1 MSEQPPT
8 GEGGNVVSLPTKKRG
23 AASPEPPSNKPL
35 VRGKKPF
42 ASMGDLLR
50 DTSSRGKGV
59 EELLSAKQIN
69 LDRIAPDPEQPRKSF
84 PQESLEELA
93 ASIQTRGVL
102 QPIRVR
108 YDRTTD
114 MYIVIDGER
123 RWRASTL
130 AGIPAMPAIVVDE
143 AQSGGDRLIDQL
155 MANIQREDLNAVER
169 AEGLNRLK
177 EAMSETMG
185 NVTWDQV
192 ADAVGIKRS
201 RLYQLRDLLD
211 PAKVTDSERAAVQR
225 GTLSE
230 KHVRSV
236 LRHLSGNKREAV
248 QQAMEEDH
256 LSVQEATDA
265 AKALVANPHITD
277 ATPVAEIVE
286 AVRRVRREARQ
297 PRPPEEWTSVRAA
310 VAGASNLPTVGA
322 AEVDEAAGL
331 AARLGTLLVAMTDGS
346 PSASGAAT
354 KRLRAAVRR
363 LREAAD
369 LYLDSSQ

>member
-1 MSEQPPT
+1 MSSKPT
-8 GEGGNVVSLPTKKRG
+8 PAPANS
-23 AASPEPPSNKPL
+23 PPSEPTPPPPNRPR
-35 VRGKKPF
+35 VRGEKRF
-42 ASMGDLLR
+42 AVMTDLLR
-50 DTSSRGKGV
+50 DTSSRGRGT

-69 LDRIAPDPEQPRKSF
+69 LDRIAPDPEQPRKAF

-93 ASIQTRGVL
+93 ASIKTRGVL

-108 YDRTTD
+108 YDRTSD
-114 MYIVIDGER
+114 LYIVIDGER

-130 AGIPAMPAIVVDE
+130 AGIASLPAIVVDE

-155 MANIQREDLNAVER
+155 MANIQREDLNAVDR

-177 EAMSETMG
+177 EAMGETMG
-185 NVTWDQV
+185 HVTWDQV

-236 LRHLSGNKREAV
+236 LRHLSGNKREGL
-248 QQAMEEDH
+248 QRAMEEDH
-256 LSVQEATDA
+256 LSVQEASDA

-277 ATPVAEIVE
+277 ATPAAEITE
-286 AVRRVRREARQ
+286 AVRRVRREARL

-310 VAGASNLPTVGA
+310 VAGASNLPIVGA
-322 AEVDEAAGL
+322 AEVDEASRIAV
-331 AARLGTLLVAMTDGS
+331 RLGNLLVAMTDGT
-346 PSASGAAT
+346 PPASGAAT

-369 LYLDSSQ
+369 LYLDSNQ